1 MRPLTRFRAL
11 SVVALLIAAS
21 ACNNGSSSPTAPD
34 QSNVVYSQID
44 LTVGTGATA
53 AVGTTATV
61 QYGVWFYSDT
71 AADHKGTQFNA
82 GTFVFVVGDGTII
95 KGFDTGV
102 TGMLVGGTRRLIVP
116 PSLAYG
122 ATGDTTG
129 TIPPNAALVFDV
141 LLTGVQ

>member
-1 MRPLTRFRAL
+1 
-11 SVVALLIAAS
+11 
-21 ACNNGSSSPTAPD
+21 
-34 QSNVVYSQID
+34 
-44 LTVGTGATA
+44 
-53 AVGTTATV
+53 V
-61 QYGVWFYSDT
+61 QYGAWFYSDT

-122 ATGDTTG
+122 ATGDSTG